1 MLHRRG
7 GRRVA
12 RTVVL
17 LGAVSTAVS
26 CATSTTTVEQT
37 MVAAAAATTAPQP
50 DREAPVLDAHALR
63 FKNALADSGLA
74 AGVPDATL
82 LAVARGLCSR
92 LAAGVPEEQIAEV
105 VRPIAAY
112 AATVSDTTMPGD
124 EAARHFLV
132 IARENF
138 C

>member
-1 MLHRRG
+1 
-7 GRRVA
+7 
-12 RTVVL
+12 L
-17 LGAVSTAVS
+17 LLSAVSAAVS
-26 CATSTTTVEQT
+26 CATSTATVEQT
-37 MVAAAAATTAPQP
+37 MVAATTATTAPTPEQK
-50 DREAPVLDAHALR
+50 AVVLDAHAVR
-63 FKNALADSGLA
+63 FKDALADSGLA

-92 LAAGVPEEQIAEV
+92 LAAGVPEEQIVEV

-124 EAARHFLV
+124 EAARQYIV
-132 IARENF
+132 IAREKF